1 MPKSA
6 PLDTAMVLAAG
17 LGKRMRPL
25 TDTMPKP
32 MVPVAGKPLIGHVMD
47 RLAAVG
53 VRKAVVNLHYM
64 GEQIRAYLADET
76 RLEVVFTEEP
86 EVLETG
92 GGIVNALPVLGTHP
106 FYGINADAYWLD
118 GYEDTLGRLAAIWD
132 EDKMDGL
139 LLLHSTVDAHG
150 YDGVGDFLAD
160 ADGKLSRRP
169 ESEVVPWLYAG
180 VQILH
185 PRLFAGAP
193 EGKFSLNTLY
203 DTAIE
208 AERLYGVVHDGE
220 WFHIGTPEALAE
232 AATFLND
239 PYPGEKKR

>member
-1 MPKSA
+1 MPSIA

-17 LGKRMRPL
+17 FGKRMRPL

-32 MVPVAGKPLIGHVMD
+32 MVPLAGKPLIGHIMD
-47 RLAAVG
+47 RLAAAG
-53 VRKAVVNLHYM
+53 VARAVINLHYL
-64 GEQIRAYLADET
+64 GDVIRDYLADEE
-76 RLEVVFTEEP
+76 RLEIVFTDEAEI
-86 EVLETG
+86 LETG
-92 GGIVNALPVLGTHP
+92 GGIVNAMPELGTHP
-106 FYGINADAYWLD
+106 FYSVNADAYWLD
-118 GYEDTLGRLAAIWD
+118 GYEDTLSRLAAIWD

-160 ADGKLSRRP
+160 ADGKLTRRP

-185 PRLFAGAP
+185 PRLFDGAP
-193 EGKFSLNTLY
+193 DGAFSLNLLY
-203 DTAIE
+203 DRAIE
-208 AERLYGVVHDGE
+208 TERLYGVVHDGE
-220 WFHIGTPEALAE
+220 WFHIGTPQALSDAE
-232 AATFLND
+232 TFLDD